1 MASKL
6 QRWAEELVESVLEGD
21 VGLNDAIAQMDEKL
35 KVYDEVK
42 KQRDRLTAA
51 RRSLLGVG
59 SRTTSAGGNR
69 VTQDEVAQVMRKEEN
84 AGLSVAQLVTMIS
97 GSTDGQIRGHLNRGK
112 NEGRFLKRS
121 DGLWFIRDP
130 ENGIN
135 TEEDLPEDDD

>member
-69 VTQDEVAQVMRKEEN
+69 VTQDEVAQKMREVE
-84 AGLSVAQLVTMIS
+84 GGMSVAELVTTIS

-121 DGLWFIRDP
+121 DGKWFIRDP
-130 ENGIN
+130 EAGIN